1 MSTVTVRAF
10 GPLGARVAGG
20 EAELGGPRQRAVLG
34 MLVAASGR
42 VVSVDRFLEDLWS
55 GEPPPKALGA
65 LQAYVSHLRR
75 LLEPD
80 RAPRTPASVLVSAP
94 PGYALALPVPQVD
107 TWAFDALVRAA
118 EQAAVPAEV
127 WAACTRALAL
137 WTDEPFTGYPDQEW
151 AVAEAGRLRERR
163 ATAVELRAGAALALG
178 RPEAVLGD
186 LAALHARD
194 PLRERTAGL
203 RALAL
208 YRVGRQ
214 GEALTVLRETRT
226 RLVDELGVDPG
237 PELRALESDIL
248 AQAPHLLPAAAPAA
262 APAGAPAAAPAG
274 AHPRPVQEPTDPPAP
289 GSAPPG
295 HPGSAPPGRPGS
307 APPGR
312 PGSQPPDDPG
322 SASPGRPGSAPP
334 GRPGSVPP
342 GHPGSVL
349 LGRAAE
355 LAALHRAAAAT
366 GPRPSVAWVEGE
378 PGVGKSA
385 LVERFA
391 AGLDGWTVARGRCP
405 EVSGAPPGWA
415 WSEIHTALTGTAA
428 TGPAFDLAR
437 AVAGAL
443 TGPVLLLLEDL
454 HRADQETLQILR
466 QLATADGPAEVLVV
480 GTFRGDEAG
489 PDLRATLAAT
499 VDRTAGRIALTGLDD
514 DAARTLLHGVVG
526 RDLPESAWGALL
538 ARASGN
544 ALFLRQLGGLV
555 AAEGVG
561 AAATGLPVAIRE
573 LIGRR
578 LDRLPARTATTLAR
592 AAVLGRDVDVDL
604 LLAVTNTPEDDLV
617 DDLDAGVV
625 AGLLTAPD
633 PASVRFVHAL
643 VRDTCYDRIPP
654 IRRGRL
660 HLAVVEALEGRPDQV
675 FALAHHSAQSLTAGS
690 AARALPHLVRGA
702 EQARRGGA
710 ADEAAG
716 YWRAA
721 LAAHDLGAGD
731 TPGLLRAHRG
741 LVEAVAA
748 SGDALRARAEREAS
762 LAAAERLG
770 DTADVAR
777 AWIIDSPTLWTARPF
792 DLADSDAVAARITAV
807 LDRLD
812 PADRALRAD
821 LLATRSQETEAWL
834 LGVSAPSSEEALDL
848 ARELDDPRLLCRALN
863 SRFAHTFASDDVDE
877 LAVVAD
883 ALLAAADRAG
893 RVDFEA
899 LAHLLHASHAIGC
912 ADLPAVDRHLHAAVR
927 AGTTGQL
934 AMLLFAT
941 QVYGATELL
950 LSGDLEQGRAR
961 HAEVLARI
969 IEGGEPNAAIVRVW
983 ATGVVEFTVGS
994 LAGMVDDIRAVAAR
1008 HPGAVDD
1015 VLTVALLD
1023 AGLVDEARAGWDRPP
1038 WPRDATW
1045 LVATSLRAHCAARL
1059 GDLAECRRT
1068 HDALLP
1074 WSGRLARTLNGL
1086 VVLGPVDLFLAETA
1100 AALGDTDAAARH
1112 ADRALALGTRF
1123 AGDPWRPRAT
1133 RLQVGRNTPG

>member
-1 MSTVTVRAF
+1 MSTVAVRAF

-118 EQAAVPAEV
+118 EQASVPAEV

-137 WTDEPFTGYPDQEW
+137 WTDEPFAGYPDQEW
-151 AVAEAGRLRERR
+151 AAAEAGRLRERR

-186 LAALHARD
+186 LAALHAGD

-203 RALAL
+203 RARAL

-214 GEALTVLRETRT
+214 GEALTVLRETRA

-248 AQAPHLLPAAAPAA
+248 AQAPHLLPAPAPAA
-262 APAGAPAAAPAG
+262 TPAPAPAG
-274 AHPRPVQEPTDPPAP
+274 AHPRPVQEPTDPPAT
-289 GSAPPG
+289 GST
-295 HPGSAPPGRPGS
+295 
-307 APPGR
+307 
-312 PGSQPPDDPG
+312 
-322 SASPGRPGSAPP
+322 
-334 GRPGSVPP
+334 PP

-349 LGRAAE
+349 VGREAE

-366 GPRPSVAWVEGE
+366 GRRPSVAWVEGE

-466 QLATADGPAEVLVV
+466 QLATADGPAGVLVV

-514 DAARTLLHGVVG
+514 DAARSLLRGVVG

-578 LDRLPARTATTLAR
+578 LDRLPARTATTLSR

-834 LGVSAPSSEEALDL
+834 LGVSAPSSEEALVL

-863 SRFAHTFASDDVDE
+863 SRFAHAFASDDVDE

-883 ALLAAADRAG
+883 ELLAAADRAG

-912 ADLPAVDRHLHAAVR
+912 ADLDAVDRHLHAAVR

-950 LSGDLEQGRAR
+950 LSGALEQGRAR

-969 IEGGEPNAAIVRVW
+969 IEGGEPNADIVRVW

-1133 RLQVGRNTPG
+1133 RLQVGRNAPG

>member
-1 MSTVTVRAF
+1 MSTVAVRAF

-80 RAPRTPASVLVSAP
+80 RAPRTPASVLISAP

-118 EQAAVPAEV
+118 EQTALPAEA
-127 WAACTRALAL
+127 WDACTRALAL
-137 WTDEPFTGYPDQEW
+137 WTDEPFTGYPDQDW
-151 AVAEAGRLRERR
+151 AVTEAARLRERR

-186 LAALHARD
+186 LAALHAGD
-194 PLRERTAGL
+194 PLRERAAGL

-237 PELRALESDIL
+237 PQLRALESDIL
-248 AQAPHLLPAAAPAA
+248 TQAPHLLPAPAPAA
-262 APAGAPAAAPAG
+262 GPAPASTAAPDPAPAG
-274 AHPRPVQEPTDPPAP
+274 AHPRPVQETSDPPGP

-295 HPGSAPPGRPGS
+295 L
-307 APPGR
+307 
-312 PGSQPPDDPG
+312 
-322 SASPGRPGSAPP
+322 
-334 GRPGSVPP
+334 PGSVPRGQPGSVLP

-349 LGRAAE
+349 LGRDAE

-428 TGPAFDLAR
+428 AGPAFDLAR
-437 AVAGAL
+437 AVAAAL

-466 QLATADGPAEVLVV
+466 QLATADGPAGVLVV

-514 DAARTLLHGVVG
+514 DAARTLLRGVVG

-578 LDRLPARTATTLAR
+578 LDRLPARTATTLGR

-702 EQARRGGA
+702 EQARRAGA

-731 TPGLLRAHRG
+731 TTGLLRAHRG
-741 LVEAVAA
+741 LVEAAA
-748 SGDALRARAEREAS
+748 AGGDALAARAEREAS

-777 AWIIDSPTLWTARPF
+777 AWIIDAPTLWTARPF
-792 DLADSDAVAARITAV
+792 DVADSGAVAARITAV

-821 LLATRSQETEAWL
+821 LLATRAQETEPWL
-834 LGVSAPSSEEALDL
+834 LEVSAPSSAAALAL
-848 ARELDDPRLLCRALN
+848 ARELDDPRLVCRALN
-863 SRFAHTFASDDVDE
+863 SRFAHTFASEDVDE
-877 LAVVAD
+877 LAILAD
-883 ALLAAADRAG
+883 ELLAAAARAE

-912 ADLPAVDRHLHAAVR
+912 ADLAAVDRHLHAAVR

-934 AMLLFAT
+934 AMLLSAA
-941 QVYGATELL
+941 QVYGVTELL
-950 LSGDLEQGRAR
+950 LAGDVANARAR
-961 HAEVLARI
+961 QAEVLARI
-969 IEGGEPNAAIVRVW
+969 IEGGEPNADIVRVW
-983 ATGVVEFTVGS
+983 ATGVFEFAVGS
-994 LAGMVDDIRAVAAR
+994 VAGLVDDLRAVAVR
-1008 HPGAVDD
+1008 HPGGVDD
-1015 VLTVALLD
+1015 LLTVALLD
-1023 AGLVDEARAGWDRPP
+1023 GGLVDEARAGWDRPP

-1068 HDALLP
+1068 HDALRP

-1100 AALGDTDAAARH
+1100 AALGDTGAAARH
-1112 ADRALALGTRF
+1112 ADRALALGARF
-1123 AGDPWRPRAT
+1123 TVDPWRPRAT